1 MQTLYAET
9 YIRDGASPWLV
20 FLHGFGGSTNM
31 WRKQLVFFRQH
42 YNLLLLDLPGHG
54 RSREGVAAMGA
65 RQFEDVADV
74 VVNTI
79 RSRGIHKACFICAS
93 LGTMVF
99 AAIQSR
105 YPDLVT
111 GAILCGAVAGVSLG
125 WQLVLSVLDRTKRF
139 IPHDFLLKAFAHV
152 LLPLKGHST
161 SRRFFIESGRQ
172 LERSEFLA
180 WFTLIV
186 RNLDMLKKR
195 NAHLKNVLFISGTED
210 FTFLRKLIKAL
221 RSRSDLQLT
230 LLGRCGHVC
239 SLQRPRE
246 FNSLTQNYLN
256 RILPPPIENPHCKET
271 HNYG

>member
-99 AAIQSR
+99 SAIQSR

-125 WQLVLSVLDRTKRF
+125 WL
-139 IPHDFLLKAFAHV
+139 
-152 LLPLKGHST
+152 
-161 SRRFFIESGRQ
+161 